1 MPGVPTAHRTE
12 VIAHRGASAHA
23 PENTLAAFAL
33 ALRLGADCLELD
45 VRASAD
51 GVPVVIH
58 DPTLERTAG
67 IARAVHETTAAE
79 LRALPAAC
87 RPPTLDDVLDA
98 FGPATSY
105 LVEVKRIPVETESVL
120 LDALAMRD
128 LDGRVTVQSFD
139 HLLLRRLRR
148 RDRDLP
154 LAALFRPGADVRSGL
169 GLVAPFV
176 DGIGPAAAQVDATL
190 VGAARARGLA
200 VRAWTVNDSAG
211 MGRLLAAGVDGII
224 TDRPERAR
232 AVIGRA
238 ERLAG
243 AEAPA
248 VAAAA
253 AAPQARMAA
262 TSPA

>member
-1 MPGVPTAHRTE
+1 MPIADRTE

-23 PENTLAAFAL
+23 PENTLESFAL

-67 IARAVHETTAAE
+67 IARAVAESTAAE
-79 LRALPAAC
+79 LATLPAGC

-105 LVEVKRIPVETESVL
+105 LIEIKLIPVELESVVL
-120 LDALAMRD
+120 EGLA
-128 LDGRVTVQSFD
+128 GRSLERHVTIQSFD

-148 RDRDLP
+148 RDRGLR
-154 LAALFRPGADVRSGL
+154 LAALFRPGADACATL
-169 GLVAPFV
+169 ELVASYV
-176 DGIGPAAAQVDATL
+176 DGIGPAAVQVDAAL
-190 VGAARARGLA
+190 MQRARTRALA
-200 VRAWTVNDSAG
+200 VRPWTVNDSAE
-211 MGRLLAAGVDGII
+211 MHRLLDAGVDGII

-232 AVIGRA
+232 AAIGRA
-238 ERLAG
+238 AREASRGVSSACG
-243 AEAPA
+243 AEALA
-248 VAAAA
+248 
-253 AAPQARMAA
+253 QARMAA